1 MPLVSNCPMM
11 SAWHQGVSMS
21 GHVEESETEKK
32 NVTIYTTSMFHVYS
46 TVCSSIRL
54 SFLHSISKLPLAL
67 RINLGTKTK
76 TKIVNTLVRSCYQ
89 SADLVL

>member
-1 MPLVSNCPMM
+1 
-11 SAWHQGVSMS
+11 
-21 GHVEESETEKK
+21 
-32 NVTIYTTSMFHVYS
+32 MFHVYS
-46 TVCSSIRL
+46 TFCSSIRL